1 MENMNIAIIAIN
13 KFFFYAQN
21 YPCIRIEYHSI
32 DGTDKFDYL
41 PDFFKAFDYHLI
53 EHLRGKWLNACE
65 KTDSYG
71 YVMKFYGELDGT
83 NRQKML
89 KYIMENYNDEQRIPL
104 LEPPTTEYYGM

>member
-1 MENMNIAIIAIN
+1 MKNMNIALIAIN
-13 KFFFYAQN
+13 KFFYYAQN
-21 YPCIRIEYHSI
+21 YPCIRIEYKSI
-32 DGTDKFDYL
+32 DGTTKYDYL
-41 PDFFKAFDYHLI
+41 PDFFKAFPANLV

-89 KYIMENYNDEQRIPL
+89 QYIMENYNDEQKIPL
-104 LEPPTTEYYGM
+104 IEE

>member
-1 MENMNIAIIAIN
+1 MERMNIALIAIN

-21 YPCIRIEYHSI
+21 YPSIRIDYKSI
-32 DGTDKFDYL
+32 DGTMKFDYL
-41 PDFFKAFDYHLI
+41 PDFFKAFEPYLV

-71 YVMKFYGELDGT
+71 VVMKFYGELDGS

-104 LEPPTTEYYGM
+104 IEG